1 VSILTEE
8 FARSLTRLDEEIRAA
23 ALPVMRTLEA
33 EIAAL
38 NDRLK
43 AVRIIG
49 NTELATYV
57 QGEIDQ
63 RCTRLGALQE
73 LTKAPVVT
81 AKTEIAKPTPVKAE
95 PRPPAPVV
103 PPVAVARRQRDLVES
118 APTVTPPKQKPEEPV
133 APATPKPRPAAPKP
147 PLTRPQTIKAIQAF
161 HARERDFLARSSWSD
176 IREAELKSLVCE
188 ARALI
193 ELCGA
198 HQFDDSN
205 LWESFAILMNEF
217 NYRTPEGSFFGF
229 RRDRSHRYEIWHT
242 LSEAYS
248 LIGESNETLDWLEEH
263 PQTGPDLEDLILGCA
278 ASEAWIHRIADEFGL
293 GFVDD
298 LQRQLHR
305 RVEDFSEAIYVPWWK
320 SSGDHYVRTE
330 DVAKA
335 ARALPERFSA
345 LKKRVENYQKK
356 ESAMGALEELT
367 RSIDE
372 DGDLEQ
378 TLFPAIRQCL
388 DAKIAPSDKRLVR
401 AVLPYRAAIKEA
413 EDPAFA
419 RLLDYLNRE
428 IALLLKQG
436 ELTEVEPTEPQDPDH
451 ELRLN
456 AVKEYLAGKTMMFVG
471 GRRIPEKAREVENVL
486 GCKLIWPD
494 AEPDTLMHDFAIPA
508 MKSDIVCYLIRWSRH
523 GYKNVIDYARANGK
537 ETVTL
542 KAGIGLTRLVHDIY
556 EQVILKARA

>member
-1 VSILTEE
+1 VSILTDE
-8 FARSLTRLDEEIRAA
+8 FARSLTRLDEEIRSA
-23 ALPVMRTLEA
+23 ALPVIRTLEA
-33 EIAAL
+33 EISAL

-43 AVRIIG
+43 AIRIID

-63 RCTRLGALQE
+63 RCDRLTILQN
-73 LTKAPVVT
+73 LTKGQVAVSTPEAP
-81 AKTEIAKPTPVKAE
+81 KPIAPKIA
-95 PRPPAPVV
+95 APIT
-103 PPVAVARRQRDLVES
+103 PPVAVARRQRDLIDQPIAVSKE
-118 APTVTPPKQKPEEPV
+118 VKVEEPV
-133 APATPKPRPAAPKP
+133 APAVPKPRPAPPKP

-161 HARERDFLARSSWSD
+161 HAHEREFLAQSSWSV

-188 ARALI
+188 TRALI
-193 ELCGA
+193 ELCAA

-242 LSEAYS
+242 LSEAYA
-248 LIGESNETLDWLEEH
+248 LIGTANETLDWLEEN
-263 PQTGPDLEDLILGCA
+263 PQTGPDLEELILGCA

-320 SSGDHYVRTE
+320 SGGEHYVRTE

-335 ARALPERFSA
+335 ARALPERISS
-345 LKKRVENYQKK
+345 LKKRVESFQKK

-372 DGDLEQ
+372 DGVLEH
-378 TLFPAIRQCL
+378 TLFPAIRRCL

-413 EDPAFA
+413 DDPAFA

-428 IALLLKQG
+428 TALMLKQG
-436 ELTEVEPTEPQDPDH
+436 EITEVEPSEPQDPDH
-451 ELRLN
+451 ELRLA

-471 GRRIPEKAREVENVL
+471 GRRIPEKQREVETVL

-556 EQVILKARA
+556 EQVILKPRN